1 MIESLQRFSWVALFA
16 FVTFA
21 IYEQATYPIDKKIK
35 KLEEKSQNLH
45 EEIAEKLREQD
56 DLKLQIASLS
66 DPGWTELVL
75 MKNLGLIPEGYTKIY
90 FEEKK

>member
-1 MIESLQRFSWVALFA
+1 MISSLQRFSWVALFA
-16 FVTFA
+16 FFTFA
-21 IYEQATYPIDKKIK
+21 VFEQATYPINKKIK

-45 EEIAEKLREQD
+45 EEIAEKLLLQD

-66 DPGWTELVL
+66 DPGWIELVL